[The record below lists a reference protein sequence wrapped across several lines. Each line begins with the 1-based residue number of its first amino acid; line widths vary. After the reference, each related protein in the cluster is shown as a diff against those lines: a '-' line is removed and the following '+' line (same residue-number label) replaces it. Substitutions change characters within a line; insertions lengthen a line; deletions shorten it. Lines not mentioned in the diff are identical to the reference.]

1 MIKIITLHCPLN
13 YGAALQ
19 AYALKTYLRAIGQ
32 DAELIDYRPDYIVDK
47 QKYTYVGKKS
57 IAKNVIAK
65 CAYIFAKFPSR
76 YKIKHNFSIFM
87 KKELCKGDNIYRSI
101 EDLRRDIPQADVF
114 FTGSDQIWNTQ
125 MENGWDDAYFLSF
138 VSKGKKC
145 SYAASM
151 AKSSVLTSEEEQRF
165 KQKLEDFDMIS
176 VREENAKNI
185 LQPLVRQEIRWVLD
199 PVFLLSE
206 SKWKMMA
213 DKAEEK
219 VTEQKYI
226 LIYPMGDGLNVIS
239 TAQKLSKETGLPIYS
254 ISKTIRS
261 QGVTRQFNGYTPYEF
276 LHLIQNAQYVVTNS
290 FHGTSFSI
298 IFKKNFWACSIGNTS
313 SRITSLLQSLDLS
326 HRFLLDGE
334 EKDSF
339 TETIDYGKTY
349 KKLEERLL
357 YSKSYIDSCINEN
370 INENE
375 I

>member
-1 MIKIITLHCPLN
+1 MIKIITLHCPFN

-19 AYALKTYLRAIGQ
+19 AYALKAYLRAIGQ

-57 IAKNVIAK
+57 IAKNLITK
-65 CAYIFAKFPSR
+65 YAYIFAKFPSR
-76 YKIKHNFSIFM
+76 YKIRHNFSIFM
-87 KKELCKGDNIYRSI
+87 KKELCKGNNIYRSI

-125 MENGWDDAYFLSF
+125 MENGWDDAFFLSF

-151 AKSSVLTSEEEQRF
+151 AKSSVLTSEEKQRF
-165 KQKLEDFDMIS
+165 KQMLEDFDMIS

-206 SKWKMMA
+206 SQWIIMA
-213 DKAEEK
+213 DKAEKK
-219 VTEQKYI
+219 VTGQKYI

-239 TAQKLSKETGLPIYS
+239 TAKKLSKRTGLPIYS
-254 ISKTIRS
+254 ISKSIRN

>member
-87 KKELCKGDNIYRSI
+87 KKELCKGDNIYHSI
-101 EDLRRDIPQADVF
+101 EDLRRDTSQADVF

-125 MENGWDDAYFLSF
+125 MENGWDDAFFLSF

-165 KQKLEDFDMIS
+165 KQMLEDFDMIS

-326 HRFLLDGE
+326 HRFLSDGE

-339 TETIDYGKTY
+339 VETIDYGKTY
-349 KKLEERLL
+349 KKLEERVL

-370 INENE
+370 SKENE